1 MTTNMAVSAPVMPPA
16 AAREHRPVRVTRVTA
31 LTTSSARRRAR
42 SARCVHFAL
51 EPVARDVQKHMEQ
64 QLWRWMEKTHSM
76 LRPLEASARGQVQV
90 MERVTVATA
99 AATAATAVPAVVV
112 KAVAVTLPPY
122 REHAHDASED
132 EDISWSRAQLV
143 PNVSLALWEQRRRH
157 LRHVAG
163 VVDVYTL
170 ASMLRDTQEG
180 SLRKSHGGSGS
191 SGGAVRFCSSF
202 LGSSCDTTASGR
214 VSMPVLDADELREQ
228 GWALDVVVKQP
239 TQQQHHQSGS
249 SGQSPSAASPLP
261 HPTVFLFA
269 RDYIDH
275 AEVLWNLVQERWGRE
290 RLPVTVMPTW
300 VNTAAVFGSDDPQVE
315 AAAAS
320 ALTND
325 ALEKLRRHIGRWLK
339 GASAADKAKKRVADQ
354 AAALAI
360 DTYGAA
366 VAAAVASDEQALTTH
381 DAADITWGVCTA
393 LARLH
398 RAGLAH
404 GNLKPNNVLIG
415 QPVDA
420 RSAAQAEQ
428 APREVHVTDHLLPLI
443 PDQLVEPGELLKFP
457 CAAAVAVGGAP
468 ALPTKSR
475 PVTMSGYVCLK
486 QHEETASMSYLC
498 GGGLS
503 DAVAVPALSLSG
515 FLLGNAVSGNDD
527 AAMLEGGVGGL
538 SNAAYEAVLLQH
550 LTAPERVLLVAV
562 DSSTVD
568 TGVRKD
574 AAEVQTVRS
583 TGGAHFRVWVDTQH
597 ATPASDIYVLG
608 VLLYM
613 MLIGRLPPLP
623 RYRRVSRGTFSAEAV
638 GTRPQRMYE
647 AVVNDVVCAL
657 YENAARHSLK
667 CDPSPMMDELK
678 AFLQS
683 AAAREHL
690 PLVLALAR
698 AGVRPTTMDILV
710 GMLHVD
716 PAKRLSLAQ
725 LQHHAFFRT
734 YGRRRLTLR
743 AEFSEAARR
752 VQHAVPVARKDSL
765 GHSVVAA
772 VRRRM
777 MPQNMGAT
785 AKAAAARPRSPPP
798 PSADRVT
805 TVAPCVPF
813 MTSTPSRVSEHGTP
827 DPVLSPA
834 SPNAA
839 AASRSASMIS
849 VAPAGEEAPRF
860 TPRSPLAQL
869 LRAPHAVYIPY
880 KKRETTI
887 SPPSPSPTL
896 PAQEWEQRQSREP
909 SYSLLHSRAPQRS
922 APSFMGR
929 THHDLPRRRASIQ
942 DDMDRPLDRS
952 CRSAITAVSSRS
964 VGAARIPHAVRRLSP
979 LGREASVLSQ
989 ASLSAMPAARLGKA
1003 GPALHAPRRPLMRR
1017 QSAWMMPHR
1026 SSVYVVSL
1034 ALLFVVRLRRRRERT
1049 WLLGRMRRCHR

>member
-1 MTTNMAVSAPVMPPA
+1 MTSMAVSAPVMPPA
-16 AAREHRPVRVTRVTA
+16 TAREHRPVRAARATA
-31 LTTSSARRRAR
+31 STTSSAGRSAR
-42 SARCVHFAL
+42 SARSVHFAL
-51 EPVARDVQKHMEQ
+51 EPVARDVQKHMER
-64 QLWRWMEKTHSM
+64 QLWHWLEKTHSM

-90 MERVTVATA
+90 MERATV
-99 AATAATAVPAVVV
+99 AATAATAAPAVVV

-143 PNVSLALWEQRRRH
+143 PSVSLALWEQRRRQ

-170 ASMLRDTQEG
+170 ASMLRDTREG
-180 SLRKSHGGSGS
+180 SPRKRHGSSGS
-191 SGGAVRFCSSF
+191 SGGAVRFCTSF

-214 VSMPVLDADELREQ
+214 VPMPVLDADELREQ
-228 GWALDVVVKQP
+228 GWALDV
-239 TQQQHHQSGS
+239 
-249 SGQSPSAASPLP
+249 
-261 HPTVFLFA
+261 
-269 RDYIDH
+269 
-275 AEVLWNLVQERWGRE
+275 VLWNLVQERWGRE
-290 RLPVTVMPTW
+290 RLPVTVMPAW

-315 AAAAS
+315 ATAAS
-320 ALTND
+320 ALTDD

-339 GASAADKAKKRVADQ
+339 GASAADKTKKRVAGQ

-366 VAAAVASDEQALTTH
+366 VAAAVASDEQALTAH

-404 GNLKPNNVLIG
+404 GNLKPNNVLIA
-415 QPVDA
+415 QPVDG

-428 APREVHVTDHLLPLI
+428 APREVHVTDHLLPLL
-443 PDQLVEPGELLKFP
+443 PDQLVEPGELLKLP
-457 CAAAVAVGGAP
+457 WAAAVAVGGAP
-468 ALPTKSR
+468 AERRKSM

-486 QHEETASMSYLC
+486 QHEEAASMSYLC

-503 DAVAVPALSLSG
+503 DAVAAPAFSLSG
-515 FLLGNAVSGNDD
+515 FILSNAVSGNDD
-527 AAMLEGGVGGL
+527 AAVLEGGVDCL
-538 SNAAYEAVLLQH
+538 SNTAYEAVLLQH
-550 LTAPERVLLVAV
+550 LTAPR
-562 DSSTVD
+562 
-568 TGVRKD
+568 G
-574 AAEVQTVRS
+574 
-583 TGGAHFRVWVDTQH
+583 VWVDTQH
-597 ATPASDIYVLG
+597 ATPASDIYALG
-608 VLLYM
+608 VLLYI

-623 RYRRVSRGTFSAEAV
+623 RYRRASRGTFSAAAV
-638 GTRPQRMYE
+638 GARPQRMYE

-657 YENAARHSLK
+657 YENAARHSFK

-710 GMLHVD
+710 GMLHVN

-734 YGRRRLTLR
+734 YGRRRHTLR
-743 AEFSEAARR
+743 AEFAEAARR
-752 VQHAVPVARKDSL
+752 VQHAAPVMRKDPL
-765 GHSVVAA
+765 GHSVAAA
-772 VRRRM
+772 VGRRM

-785 AKAAAARPRSPPP
+785 AKAAAERPRSPPT
-798 PSADRVT
+798 PSAGHLA
-805 TVAPCVPF
+805 TVAPRVPSIAS
-813 MTSTPSRVSEHGTP
+813 MPSRINERGTP

-839 AASRSASMIS
+839 AASRSASMAS
-849 VAPAGEEAPRF
+849 VGSA
-860 TPRSPLAQL
+860 
-869 LRAPHAVYIPY
+869 
-880 KKRETTI
+880 
-887 SPPSPSPTL
+887 
-896 PAQEWEQRQSREP
+896 AQEGERRQRKEPSCSLLQSRALQLSDP
-909 SYSLLHSRAPQRS
+909 SY
-922 APSFMGR
+922 MGQ
-929 THHDLPRRRASIQ
+929 THYDLPRRRASIQ

-952 CRSAITAVSSRS
+952 CRSLITAVSNRS
-964 VGAARIPHAVRRLSP
+964 VGAALIPHAVRRLSP
-979 LGREASVLSQ
+979 LRHEASVLSQ
-989 ASLSAMPAARLGKA
+989 TSLDATPAARLGKA
-1003 GPALHAPRRPLMRR
+1003 GPALHAPRRPVMRR

-1026 SSVYVVSL
+1026 YSVYVVSL